1 MLIRE
6 KWKVTSLVN
15 SKMPFAQLIPHIIA
29 SPVIVRENCMDGWG
43 GEKVIHTVILKA
55 LTLLIEMS

>member
-1 MLIRE
+1 
-6 KWKVTSLVN
+6 
-15 SKMPFAQLIPHIIA
+15 MPFAQLIPHIIA